1 MDAVTERQK
10 AFQLY
15 HDALGTTEKPSKEEF
30 DEAFKGVYSS
40 FEEFVEENLI
50 IET

>member
-30 DEAFKGVYSS
+30 DEAFKGGLLLLRGVR
-40 FEEFVEENLI
+40 
-50 IET
+50 